1 LHFIWKG
8 TTTEF
13 NKPKVIY
20 VVFTK
25 EWLLFSSESMPLA
38 CRFAPTFAMGQACF
52 PELLYLKNESKYF
65 QKNLQFLLKKV
76 LQ

>member
-1 LHFIWKG
+1 LHFIWKK
-8 TTTEF
+8 TKPEF

-25 EWLLFSSESMPLA
+25 ERTLFSSESMPFA

-52 PELLYLKNESKYF
+52 PELLYLK
-65 QKNLQFLLKKV
+65 
-76 LQ
+76 